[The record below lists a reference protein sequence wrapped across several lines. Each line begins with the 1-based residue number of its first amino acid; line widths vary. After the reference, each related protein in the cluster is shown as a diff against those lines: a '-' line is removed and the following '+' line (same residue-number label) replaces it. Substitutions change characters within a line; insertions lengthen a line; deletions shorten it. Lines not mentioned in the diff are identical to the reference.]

1 MTTSPQTLRL
11 SINSS
16 LFNSSPVRAIKQ
28 LIGPNAHL
36 ISYSTSSILT
46 PSSELLVDV
55 TFTSLPLSPF
65 FIHYIP
71 LSSIKQL
78 IPNSEKY
85 TATINSIT
93 VKLNNPKLTSFHDYL
108 PVRIK
113 PTIINSSTSYDSY
126 YSTLDDI
133 TYTLSSSSPSSSP
146 LSSSFSYFATT
157 VTNPLNSLLTPL
169 SLLSSSITST
179 SSFSFTFPLPNPL
192 YPSSF
197 TPPPSPYSLSDT
209 ISNYQQTLQT
219 IPSLSLI
226 TTITHSPTFPTNL
239 NPTMS
244 STAYLIPYTSLP
256 TNAPLKGIILIQ
268 PKRIPSLIL
277 YYPTNIYTLSPSE
290 LVSIQ
295 SFVKADEIN
304 YSNYHYLKTD
314 SNTKNKQ

>member
-1 MTTSPQTLRL
+1 MTTFQTLRL

-93 VKLNNPKLTSFHDYL
+93 IKLNNPKLTSFHDYL

-126 YSTLDDI
+126 YSTIDDI
-133 TYTLSSSSPSSSP
+133 TYTLSSSPSSP
-146 LSSSFSYFATT
+146 SSSFSYFATT

-179 SSFSFTFPLPNPL
+179 SSFSFTFPLPNQL
-192 YPSSF
+192 YPSTF

-226 TTITHSPTFPTNL
+226 TTITHSTTFPTNL

-244 STAYLIPYTSLP
+244 STAYIIPYTSLP
-256 TNAPLKGIILIQ
+256 TSSPLKGIILIQ

-290 LVSIQ
+290 LSSIQ

-304 YSNYHYLKTD
+304 YSNYHYLK
-314 SNTKNKQ
+314 KGANKE